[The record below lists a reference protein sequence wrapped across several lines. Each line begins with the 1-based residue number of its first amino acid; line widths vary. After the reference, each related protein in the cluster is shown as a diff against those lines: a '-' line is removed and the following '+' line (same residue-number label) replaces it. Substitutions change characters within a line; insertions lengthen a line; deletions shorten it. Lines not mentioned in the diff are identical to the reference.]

1 MRKGRTQHVYVWEEE
16 WTVIFRDVIDGKRL
30 VQHVY
35 VWEEEWAVVSRDDV
49 DGNSPI
55 LIYELSSAE
64 SSDNVQTYELPDD
77 YIITVWRR
85 NEHGVNS

>member
-1 MRKGRTQHVYVWEEE
+1 MKKGRTQHVYVWEE
-16 WTVIFRDVIDGKRL
+16 K
-30 VQHVY
+30 
-35 VWEEEWAVVSRDDV
+35 WAVVSRDDV
-49 DGNSPI
+49 DGDSPT
-55 LIYELSSAE
+55 LIHVLPSAE

>member
-1 MRKGRTQHVYVWEEE
+1 MHTARLRLGKIRVDGIYRNVADEKGRT
-16 WTVIFRDVIDGKRL
+16 
-30 VQHVY
+30 QHVY

-49 DGNSPI
+49 DGVSPI
-55 LIYELSSAE
+55 LIHVLPSAE
-64 SSDNVQTYELPDD
+64 ISNNVQIYELPDD